1 MIRGLWWVPF
11 LLLGQ
16 ATAWAEEG
24 AAAASTDTPGFST
37 WGTLRDAGLTG
48 SVRLDYYRS
57 SKSLDDASDFLG
69 ATTQAKLLPTI
80 TRWLDAKIEAR
91 VTNPNVGDHGD
102 TEATLLEGYVT
113 AHFDHADL
121 RIGKQIVPWG
131 RADGIN
137 PTDNLT
143 PHDYQVMLPFEEDQ
157 RLGTSAIKLDAYL
170 SAEYTLTL
178 FTTPYF
184 LPSKLA
190 FPADGAT
197 LVETRPEWRWSDSEV
212 GLRLNRVGGTL
223 DWSVSY
229 YHGYN
234 LLPELY
240 PLGLTP
246 TGPLLELRYSQIDV
260 LGADLAQNFGRY
272 GVRAEAAYIRP
283 QDYQVNKPV
292 GISPY
297 LTLVAGVDRTFM
309 TNFNVNLQLVSRWVQ
324 DYTDPEAIA
333 DSLLRAAAV
342 QNAITFGQQDR
353 ANYGMTTRLSNKWF
367 NDTLTAEVLAFVNFR
382 RNNSY
387 IRPLI
392 TYAFTDHFKTSVG
405 AELYHGADDTFF
417 GRVQRNQGAFAEVR
431 YSF

>member
-1 MIRGLWWVPF
+1 MRGLWWLPF

-16 ATAWAEEG
+16 ATAWAGEG
-24 AAAASTDTPGFST
+24 DPAGSGAWDY
-37 WGTLRDAGLTG
+37 LRDQGLSG
-48 SVRLDYYRS
+48 ALRLDYYRS
-57 SKSLDDASDFLG
+57 SKSFDDSTDFLG
-69 ATTQAKLLPTI
+69 VTAQAKLLPTL
-80 TRWLDAKIEAR
+80 TSWLDAKIEGR
-91 VTNPNVGDHGD
+91 VTNPAIGEDGE
-102 TEATLLEGYVT
+102 TGSTLLEGYVT
-113 AHFDHADL
+113 ARFQRAEL
-121 RIGKQIVPWG
+121 RVGKQIVAWG

-157 RLGTSAIKLDAYL
+157 RVGTTAIKLDAYFGT
-170 SAEYTLTL
+170 EYTLTL
-178 FTTPYF
+178 FATPYF
-184 LPSKLA
+184 LPSKLP

-197 LVETRPEWRWSDSEV
+197 LVETRPDRNWSDSEA

-229 YHGYN
+229 YHGYS

-240 PLGLTP
+240 PLGVTP
-246 TGPLLELRYSQIDV
+246 TGPLLELRYPQIDV
-260 LGADLAQNFGRY
+260 VGADMAQNFGRY

-283 QDYQVNKPV
+283 QDYQMNQPV
-292 GISPY
+292 GMRPY
-297 LTLVAGVDRTFM
+297 VYLVAGVDRTFLA
-309 TNFNVNLQLVSRWVQ
+309 NLNVNLQAVARWVQ

-333 DSLLRAAAV
+333 DPLLRAAAL

-353 ANYGMTTRLSNKWF
+353 ANYGMTTRISNKWY

-382 RNNSY
+382 RSNSY

-392 TYAFTDHFKTSVG
+392 SYAFTDHVKATIG
-405 AELYHGADDTFF
+405 AELYRGGDDTFF
-417 GRVQRNQGAFAEVR
+417 GRVRRNQGAFAELR

>member
-1 MIRGLWWVPF
+1 MRGRWWLPF

-16 ATAWAEEG
+16 ATAWAGEG
-24 AAAASTDTPGFST
+24 DAPGSSA
-37 WGTLRDAGLTG
+37 WGYMRAQGLAG

-57 SKSLDDASDFLG
+57 SKSFDDASDFLG
-69 ATTQAKLLPTI
+69 VTTQAKLLPTL
-80 TRWLDAKIEAR
+80 TPWLDAKIEGR
-91 VTNPNVGDHGD
+91 VTNPAVGEDGE
-102 TEATLLEGYVT
+102 TESTLLEGYVT
-113 AHFDHADL
+113 ARFQRAEL
-121 RIGKQIVPWG
+121 RIGKQIVAWG

-157 RLGTSAIKLDAYL
+157 RLGTTAIKLDTYFGT
-170 SAEYTLTL
+170 EYTLTL

-184 LPSKLA
+184 LPSKLP

-197 LVETRPEWRWSDSEV
+197 LVETRPERRWSDSEV
-212 GLRLNRVGGTL
+212 GLRFNRVGGTL

-260 LGADLAQNFGRY
+260 FGADLAQNFGRY

-283 QDYQVNKPV
+283 QDYQVNQPV
-292 GISPY
+292 GMLPY
-297 LTLVAGVDRTFM
+297 LYLVAGVDRTFLA
-309 TNFNVNLQLVSRWVQ
+309 NLNVNLQVVSRWVR

-333 DSLLRAAAV
+333 DPLLRLAAV

-353 ANYGMTTRLSNKWF
+353 ANYGLTTRISNKWY
-367 NDTLTAEVLAFVNFR
+367 NDTLTAEVLAFVNFNR
-382 RNNSY
+382 SNSY

-392 TYAFTDHFKTSVG
+392 SYAFTDHVTATIG

-417 GRVQRNQGAFAEVR
+417 GRVRRNQSAFAEVR